1 MIYKRK
7 NTTKNQNLITNLT
20 VGLVVFILLLVA
32 SQSVKAQFSA
42 SIYNTI
48 QVSNQNLWNDMNRYN
63 ETFKQGEKIASG
75 SSSTTSNTTTTIQPP
90 PLRQFP
96 ITATDF
102 TPSPNRIVPDQLVN
116 AMTNLTTEQKETVRN
131 AYNQT
136 LTLFETKARKNNLAN
151 SIALVVQA
159 SLKIV
164 TGKPLSGSDI
174 VILINYYN
182 NALANT
188 PQFKSFSAKQKQI
201 LYESLILTAFAMDA
215 LYTQGVTQNN
225 LALQKQAKDLAKS
238 MLKSLVG

>member
-32 SQSVKAQFSA
+32 AQSVKAQFSA

-48 QVSNQNLWNDMNRYN
+48 QVTNQNLWNDMNRYN

-90 PLRQFP
+90 PLRQFS

-102 TPSPNRIVPDQLVN
+102 TPSPSRIVLDQLVN
-116 AMTNLTTEQKETVRN
+116 EMTNLTTEQKETVRN

-174 VILINYYN
+174 VILINYY
-182 NALANT
+182 
-188 PQFKSFSAKQKQI
+188 
-201 LYESLILTAFAMDA
+201 
-215 LYTQGVTQNN
+215 
-225 LALQKQAKDLAKS
+225 DLC
-238 MLKSLVG
+238 